1 MQLMLRLVGCNSH
14 FDSANVG
21 KGLPTYYFL
30 FIRYSPLVLAALACL
45 ICAAPAAW
53 AQNYPAKP
61 VRAIIPWP
69 PGGSND
75 VVGRI
80 VLQQVSE
87 NIKQKFI
94 IDNRGGASG
103 TIGADLVAKSEP
115 DGYTIMI
122 HSATHLAN
130 QHLYKKLPYDTLN
143 DFIGVTT
150 LGRQVGML
158 VVHPSM
164 PVKNVKEL
172 LALARA
178 RPGQINYASSGN
190 GSYMHLSMQMLMSMT
205 GVKLTNLTYKGGAP
219 AALSVLGGET
229 QAMLADLGA
238 VITHV
243 KSGRVRPVAV
253 TSDQRIKQFPNVP
266 TMIESGVAG
275 YEFTAWVGAFVPAR
289 TPAVIVNRLNAELIK
304 ALADPVVTEK
314 LEAQT
319 LDPIPMSPEQFAKR
333 LKSDSDK
340 YARLVKESGAKIE

>member
-1 MQLMLRLVGCNSH
+1 MRMLVRAAASFALLLLPASLVG
-14 FDSANVG
+14 
-21 KGLPTYYFL
+21 
-30 FIRYSPLVLAALACL
+30 
-45 ICAAPAAW
+45 
-53 AQNYPAKP
+53 AQAYPSKP
-61 VRAIIPWP
+61 VRVVIPWP

-87 NIKQKFI
+87 NIKQKFV
-94 IDNRGGASG
+94 IDNRGGAAG

-130 QHLYKKLPYDTLN
+130 QYLYKKLPYDTMN

-164 PVKNVKEL
+164 PVKNLKAF
-172 LALARA
+172 LALARTH
-178 RPGQINYASSGN
+178 PGEINFASSGN
-190 GSYMHLSMQMLMSMT
+190 GSYMHLSMQMLMTMT
-205 GVKLTNLTYKGGAP
+205 GVKLTNVTYKGGAP
-219 AALSVLGGET
+219 AALSVLAGET

-238 VITHV
+238 VVTHV
-243 KSGRVRPVAV
+243 KAGRVRPVAV
-253 TSDQRIKQFPNVP
+253 TSDQRIKQFPDVP
-266 TMIESGVAG
+266 TITESGVPG

-289 TPAVIVNRLNAELIK
+289 TPSAIVNRLNDELRK
-304 ALADPVVTEK
+304 ALADPVVAEK
-314 LEAQT
+314 LEANT

-340 YARLVKESGAKIE
+340 YARLVKESGATIE